1 MHIRR
6 ASFLSPDSL
15 RQAQRTVSSAV
26 LLLGVVAVVALVPTG
41 PASADPKVVP
51 PSSAPFAAHDVAG
64 FPGTSTTAPFNECPA
79 IGYDASCGLLIV
91 VSNNGEQVLQDDNNN
106 ESGVSATP
114 GQQTPFDQKSD
125 TLVGIV
131 NTSSKPLF
139 GIQLSSSPTGIPIF
153 GFDGDGI
160 CIYSTNGS
168 GTNGGS
174 YGDGVPLPVGDQ
186 GGYTGDSYC
195 TAAQKAG
202 GASASGPDPNGG
214 DYQGPTTTFSNISAD
229 TRTGVVNF
237 AGGLSPGQS
246 TYFSLEAS
254 DQVSVV
260 QSGYWMAASD
270 GGIFAYDA
278 PFLGSMGGK
287 PLNQPIVGI
296 AADPRTG
303 GYWEVAAD
311 GGLFAFNAPFLG
323 SMGGKPLNAP
333 IVGMVATPDGLG
345 YWEVAAD
352 GGIFNFGDANLY
364 GSMGGKPLNKPVV
377 GIATT
382 PDGLGYWEVATDG
395 GIFNFG
401 DAAFQGSM
409 GGKPLNKPIV
419 GIAGDQATGGYWEV
433 ASDGGLFAF
442 NAPFFGSPASMPLN
456 KPVVGMASTPD
467 GQGYWET
474 ASDGGIFNYGDALFL
489 GSTGSITL
497 NKPVVGITGSNP

>member
-6 ASFLSPDSL
+6 ALFLRPDSL

-26 LLLGVVAVVALVPTG
+26 LLLGVVALVALVPTG
-41 PASADPKVVP
+41 AASADPKVVP
-51 PSSAPFAAHDVAG
+51 HSPAPFAAHDVAG

-79 IGYDASCGLLIV
+79 IAYDASCGLLIAV
-91 VSNNGEQVLQDDNNN
+91 GNNGDQVLRDNNN
-106 ESGVSATP
+106 ESGVAATP
-114 GQQTPFDQKSD
+114 GQPMPYDQASD

-139 GIQLSSSPTGIPIF
+139 AIQLKGSSTGTGIF

-160 CIYSTNGS
+160 CTYSTNGS
-168 GTNGGS
+168 NTNGFDS
-174 YGDGVPLPVGDQ
+174 GDGVGLPAGDL

-195 TAAQKAG
+195 TAAQSAG
-202 GASASGPDPNGG
+202 AASPSGFDPNGS

-229 TRTGVVNF
+229 LTTGVVHF

-246 TYFSLEAS
+246 TYFSLEAP
-254 DQVSVV
+254 DVV
-260 QSGYWMAASD
+260 GVQFGYSMVASD
-270 GGIFAYDA
+270 GGIFAYDT
-278 PFLGSMGGK
+278 PFFGSMGGK

-303 GYWEVAAD
+303 GYWEVASD
-311 GGLFAFNAPFLG
+311 GGLFAFNAPFFG

-333 IVGMVATPDGLG
+333 VVGMVATPDGLG

-352 GGIFNFGDANLY
+352 GGIFNFGDAKLY

-377 GIATT
+377 GIASS
-382 PDGLGYWEVATDG
+382 PDGLGYWEVASDG
-395 GIFNFG
+395 GIFNYG

-419 GIAGDQATGGYWEV
+419 GIAGDQGTGGYWEV

-497 NKPVVGITGSNP
+497 NKPVVGIAGSNF

>member
-1 MHIRR
+1 
-6 ASFLSPDSL
+6 
-15 RQAQRTVSSAV
+15 
-26 LLLGVVAVVALVPTG
+26 VVVVVALVPTG
-41 PASADPKVVP
+41 AASADQKVA
-51 PSSAPFAAHDVAG
+51 PSSLAPFAAHDVAG

-79 IGYDASCGLLIV
+79 IGFDASCGLLIV
-91 VSNNGEQVLQDDNNN
+91 VSNNGDQVLQDDNN
-106 ESGVSATP
+106 ESGVAATP
-114 GQQTPFDQKSD
+114 GQQTPYDQISD

-131 NTSSKPLF
+131 NTSSRPLYS
-139 GIQLSSSPTGIPIF
+139 IQLSSSPTGTPIF

-160 CIYSTNGS
+160 CTYSTNGS
-168 GTNGGS
+168 STNGGS
-174 YGDGVPLPVGDQ
+174 GVGDGVPLAGP

-202 GASASGPDPNGG
+202 GASPSGPDPNGS
-214 DYQGPTTTFSNISAD
+214 DYQGPTTTFSNISAN

-254 DQVSVV
+254 DGVSV
-260 QSGYWMAASD
+260 QFGYWVAASD
-270 GGIFAYDA
+270 GGVFAYDA

-296 AADPRTG
+296 TADPRTG
-303 GYWEVAAD
+303 GYWEVASD
-311 GGLFAFNAPFLG
+311 GGLFAFNAPFFG

-333 IVGMVATPDGLG
+333 VVGMVATPDGLG

-352 GGIFNFGDANLY
+352 GGIFNFGDAKLY

-382 PDGLGYWEVATDG
+382 PDGLGYWEVAADG

-433 ASDGGLFAF
+433 ASDGGVFAF

-456 KPVVGMASTPD
+456 EPVVGMASTPD

-474 ASDGGIFNYGDALFL
+474 ASDGGIFNYGDAYFW

-497 NKPVVGITGSNP
+497 NKPVVGITGSNT